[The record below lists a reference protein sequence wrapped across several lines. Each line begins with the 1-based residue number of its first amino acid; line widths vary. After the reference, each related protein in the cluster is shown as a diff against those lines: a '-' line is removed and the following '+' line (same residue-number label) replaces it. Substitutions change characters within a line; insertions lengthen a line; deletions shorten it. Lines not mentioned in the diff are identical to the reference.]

1 MVVAVRERY
10 LDVGDAKFGVSR
22 ADNNRD
28 FLLNLFSTCWNV
40 KTLAVH
46 TKQPFEITHGGK
58 CATMKS
64 AFGSKR
70 RARKIEVD
78 EDEDGGANTTPN
90 TTAEQVK
97 ARKYTHEDRHL

>member
-1 MVVAVRERY
+1 
-10 LDVGDAKFGVSR
+10 
-22 ADNNRD
+22 
-28 FLLNLFSTCWNV
+28 
-40 KTLAVH
+40 
-46 TKQPFEITHGGK
+46 
-58 CATMKS
+58 MKS

-97 ARKYTHEDRHL
+97 ARKYTQKDRHL